1 MGDPTDDTTEQTGD
15 TFVAPQDVD
24 TAALAD
30 RLRRIADGI
39 DAAEDTDR
47 RGGIFVKS
55 TGTSTT
61 ASVADASVTTTLTV
75 TVEPSYTYRD
85 VFDGVEFEDGDAS
98 HDRESDAVPSFDATT
113 VRHPGGEPEVW
124 SHDPIRN
131 PDHAR
136 RVAEAILDTHGKIGI
151 TDHADTVDL
160 ALDVWGEPRQLA
172 TLSEEANELS
182 RAIVRYLNHRPKAG
196 MSDIVEEAADVWVG
210 IEHIRQIIGDD
221 RFDDAAVDAFQ
232 SLRAKAAA
240 ADSDPKNDH
249 DFPVDGGGDE

>member
-1 MGDPTDDTTEQTGD
+1 MGDPTDDTTEQTRD
-15 TFVAPQDVD
+15 TVVSPQDVD

-39 DAAEDTDR
+39 DAAADTDT
-47 RGGIFVKS
+47 RGGIFVKA

-75 TVEPSYTYRD
+75 TVEPSYTFRD
-85 VFDGVEFEDGDAS
+85 VLNGADFEDADAS
-98 HDRESDAVPSFDATT
+98 RDRQADADPSFHATN
-113 VRHPGGEPEVW
+113 VPHPGGEPEVW

-136 RVAEAILDTHGKIGI
+136 RVAEAILDTHGNTGI
-151 TDHADTVDL
+151 ADHTNTVDL

-196 MSDIVEEAADVWVG
+196 MNDIVEEAVDVWVG
-210 IEHIRQIIGDD
+210 IEHVRQIVGDD
-221 RFDDAAVDAFQ
+221 RFDDAATDAFQ

-240 ADSDPKNDH
+240 APNTDAAGDH
-249 DFPVDGGGDE
+249 DFAAGGDE